1 MIKQVV
7 KNIEE
12 AKKIEAQV
20 NGLMAC
26 KTIEDE
32 TFNGLDVWYRN
43 KKDLEAGKP
52 EKAELTIDLS
62 MPSKANG
69 NIVDLMSVA
78 YGNAKQKKSAIKR
91 FAKEGK
97 TAEQINEA
105 VKVVTR

>member
-20 NGLMAC
+20 NGLMAG
-26 KTIEDE
+26 KTINEE

-62 MPSKANG
+62 TTSKANG
-69 NIVDLMSVA
+69 NIIDLMSAA
-78 YGNAKQKKSAIKR
+78 YGNAKQKKSAIKK
-91 FAKEGK
+91 FEAKGK
-97 TAEQINEA
+97 TVEQINKA
-105 VKVVTR
+105 IKVVTR